1 MTSSDKNVS
10 NIEPSFQWFEPLALS
25 SCPHFRGELPLLLGQ
40 TCFRASHVV
49 AFGDDLAPASP
60 VNNQGLCKFQGSN
73 SSSLRQNLPLV
84 FSNND
89 KMCRLE
95 MIACSKAENRK
106 RQLLRDDRQCLLGFA
121 CI

>member
-1 MTSSDKNVS
+1 MLS
-10 NIEPSFQWFEPLALS
+10 PLATTWYL
-25 SCPHFRGELPLLLGQ
+25 H
-40 TCFRASHVV
+40 H
-49 AFGDDLAPASP
+49 

-73 SSSLRQNLPLV
+73 SSSFRQNLPLV

-106 RQLLRDDRQCLLGFA
+106 QQLLRDDRQCLLGFA
-121 CI
+121 SNFFT